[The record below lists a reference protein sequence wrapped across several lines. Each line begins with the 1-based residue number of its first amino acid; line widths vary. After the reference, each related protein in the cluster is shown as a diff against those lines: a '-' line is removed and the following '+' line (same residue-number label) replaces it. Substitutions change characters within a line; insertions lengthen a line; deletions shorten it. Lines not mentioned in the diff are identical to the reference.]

1 MIEEDPTLRFRK
13 DAQTNEFILAG
24 MGETHLEVA
33 VEKLKRQ
40 YSVEVELRTPKI
52 AYFDDAVLNKN
63 YGEKMRES
71 LDRETEELR
80 RELNGI
86 LQEQDVELRDMLY
99 RYDFAIGECR
109 ELAGKTSC
117 DDVRTTALN
126 MEQQLRRR
134 RDMAELELLLASS
147 EPGERGQFHALAR
160 KFVDENKYRDYV
172 NLLRAMDFAERRD
185 PRSALYALR
194 QAARDNPDNPA
205 VREMLKSIELGYLK
219 AIDSKI
225 TGEAADVRARLWES
239 LGEHGEE
246 GHEQQRTQTDTL
258 TGIAVH

>member
-1 MIEEDPTLRFRK
+1 
-13 DAQTNEFILAG
+13 
-24 MGETHLEVA
+24 
-33 VEKLKRQ
+33 
-40 YSVEVELRTPKI
+40 
-52 AYFDDAVLNKN
+52 
-63 YGEKMRES
+63 
-71 LDRETEELR
+71 
-80 RELNGI
+80 
-86 LQEQDVELRDMLY
+86 
-99 RYDFAIGECR
+99 
-109 ELAGKTSC
+109 
-117 DDVRTTALN
+117 
-126 MEQQLRRR
+126 
-134 RDMAELELLLASS
+134 MAELELLLASS

-194 QAARDNPDNPA
+194 QAAQDNPDNSA

-246 GHEQQRTQTDTL
+246 GFLGALKDILTTGVTGASLAIGGKYESLADLAATIGDEAQVQHSDPARGGAGRRYAGRDGRPRYPQSVGHCRHDQRRHTDRARDLRHLGWWRTARDGGPRSAGWYL
-258 TGIAVH
+258 LDLAGRWQRGCWPEHRPGHDGKP